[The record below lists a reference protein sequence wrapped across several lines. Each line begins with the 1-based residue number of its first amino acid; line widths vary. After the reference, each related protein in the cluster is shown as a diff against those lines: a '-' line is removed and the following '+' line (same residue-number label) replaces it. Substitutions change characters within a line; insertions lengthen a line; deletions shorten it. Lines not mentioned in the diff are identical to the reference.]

1 MPRFNA
7 MTLFAFRVRY
17 KIFYLNIFFINR
29 KTIFLQVSQIA
40 SPVSKLSQHQ
50 THFLARDRRISWC
63 NPVPHLCNKIKWH
76 WTMDWFSLNP
86 KGHLFATLTQGL
98 TRNKEVTCIGKI
110 KVPIKLL
117 QTYGAHLR
125 IMFSQTHLTSMETR
139 TVLLTLI
146 TAVGTVV

>member
-29 KTIFLQVSQIA
+29 KTIFLQVFQIA
-40 SPVSKLSQHQ
+40 SPASKLSQHQ
-50 THFLARDRRISWC
+50 THFLLRDPQILWY
-63 NPVPHLCNKIKWH
+63 NPVPHLCNRIKWH
-76 WTMDWFSLNP
+76 WTMGWFSLNP

-98 TRNKEVTCIGKI
+98 TRNKEVSCIGQI
-110 KVPIKLL
+110 RVPIKLL

-125 IMFSQTHLTSMETR
+125 IMVSRTDLTSTGTR
-139 TVLLTLI
+139 TVPQPPT
-146 TAVGTVV
+146 TAVAAVV